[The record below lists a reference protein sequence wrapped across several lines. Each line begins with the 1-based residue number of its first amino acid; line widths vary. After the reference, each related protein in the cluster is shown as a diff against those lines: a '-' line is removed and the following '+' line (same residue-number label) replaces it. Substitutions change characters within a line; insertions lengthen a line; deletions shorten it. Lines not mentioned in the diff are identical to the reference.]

1 MCIALEWRK
10 VFEAIK
16 ASIKLMKEK
25 PELNHNSNVAT
36 YGMAAKVPDQGFID
50 NLLKI
55 YIACNLDTL

>member
-16 ASIKLMKEK
+16 ASIELMKEK

-36 YGMAAKVPDQGFID
+36 YGMAAKVPD
-50 NLLKI
+50 
-55 YIACNLDTL
+55 